1 LSGIIRGTGIRR
13 TGASAFPWRLSD
25 EGLYCGHKAKG
36 YATEV
41 VIIAEKLPPDNTK
54 DDLGEAQDQQDNDKE
69 TKSRRQ
75 P

>member
-1 LSGIIRGTGIRR
+1 MSNK
-13 TGASAFPWRLSD
+13 
-25 EGLYCGHKAKG
+25 GLYYGHKAKG

-54 DDLGEAQDQQDNDKE
+54 DDLGEAQDQQDNNKE
-69 TKSRRQ
+69 TKSRKQ

>member
-1 LSGIIRGTGIRR
+1 LDIQELALFLRGC
-13 TGASAFPWRLSD
+13 LD
-25 EGLYCGHKAKG
+25 EGLCCGHKGKG

-54 DDLGEAQDQQDNDKE
+54 DDLGEAQDQQDNNKE